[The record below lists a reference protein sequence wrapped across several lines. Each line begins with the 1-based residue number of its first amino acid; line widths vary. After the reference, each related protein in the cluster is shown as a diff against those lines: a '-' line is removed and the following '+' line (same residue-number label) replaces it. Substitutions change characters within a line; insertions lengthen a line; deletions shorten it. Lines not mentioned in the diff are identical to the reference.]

1 MAAKNF
7 TLQTAE
13 AFGTDEIKARMK
25 SGEKLVLVLPGGGS
39 RGRWQF
45 GVIYRLYEIG
55 LLDRVDLICGT
66 SVGGL
71 NTLFTAKY
79 KSEME
84 KPLLTWNNIKKN
96 SDVYDGIMKLST
108 PFDFVRLL
116 MQIFT
121 VNKAGSI
128 LNPRG
133 LYSLIDR
140 EFDGLKLKE
149 LPCPV
154 CLATT
159 NMSTADFVEIS
170 TMSDPDF
177 SAAQLAKLTSAI
189 PIIFPAVEFASGG
202 YTDLGVDGGMGRFN
216 PVKLAIKNGATKII
230 LIGTSPHNIPRE
242 VLRKDIVSLGGR
254 LENALM
260 HIFEESSWDE
270 ADLYKKFSSL
280 DAGQYPPIEFLDLYP
295 KDGTVNPEYEINA
308 LDFSGTMTMQNGYDH
323 AVKNFSRE
331 VISNFLMA

>member
-1 MAAKNF
+1 MAAETFALRK
-7 TLQTAE
+7 TE
-13 AFGTDEIKARMK
+13 PFGTDEIKARMK
-25 SGEKLVLVLPGGGS
+25 IGEKLVLVLPGGGS

-45 GVIYRLYEIG
+45 GAIYRLYQIG
-55 LLDRVDLICGT
+55 VLDRVDLICGT

-79 KSEME
+79 KSDME
-84 KPLLTWNNIKKN
+84 KPLSIWNSIKKN
-96 SDVYDGIMKLST
+96 SDVYDGIMRLRT

-116 MQIFT
+116 AQIFT
-121 VNKAGSI
+121 DNKARSI

-140 EFDGLKLKE
+140 EFAGLKIKDLS
-149 LPCPV
+149 CPV

-189 PIIFPAVEFASGG
+189 PIIFPAVEFANEG
-202 YTDLGVDGGMGRFN
+202 YTDLGVDGGMGRHN

-230 LIGTSPHNIPRE
+230 LIGTSPHKIPRE
-242 VLRKDIVSLGGR
+242 ALRKDVVSLGGR

-270 ADLYKKFSSL
+270 ADLYKKFSEL
-280 DAGQYPPIEFLDLYP
+280 DAVQYPPIEFLDLYP
-295 KDGTVNPEYEINA
+295 KDGTYNLEYEINA

-323 AVKNFSRE
+323 AVRNFSPE
-331 VISNFLMA
+331 VIGDFLTS